1 MLIKDLLNTIQKD
14 RNYIDIEIYKEN
26 HSEPITSFLLSWLD
40 SKDKKVYSPTG
51 LKDIDLYLPEDL
63 ANSSVK
69 EIRVIQQI
77 DEDED
82 FDGVWVYDNGN
93 LLFQITIQE

>member
-1 MLIKDLLNTIQKD
+1 MLVKDLLNTITND

-26 HSEPITSFLLSWLD
+26 HSEPIKSFLLSWLD
-40 SKDKKVYSPTG
+40 LENK
-51 LKDIDLYLPEDL
+51 DLYLPENL
-63 ANSSVK
+63 ANEVVK

-82 FDGVWVYDNGN
+82 FDGEWVYENGN
-93 LLFQITIQE
+93 ILFKITIKK